1 MDKVEKRKY
10 PRVNIYYPISY
21 ACLDKNHGV
30 LEQNMAVAL
39 NISQNGILIET
50 SSIVLSKWIEL
61 ISVDLNE
68 NIIELKGK
76 IAFCKKVQSGKYRT
90 DINFQA
96 SREQNVAFAKQLI
109 KAHHYC
115 KKEYR
120 YRLPESDRLSL

>member
-1 MDKVEKRKY
+1 MDKLERRKY

-21 ACLDKNHGV
+21 ACLDKNHDV

-50 SSIVLSKWIEL
+50 SNIVLSKWMEL
-61 ISVDLNE
+61 ISVDFNE

-90 DINFQA
+90 GISFQG
-96 SREQNVAFAKQLI
+96 SHEQNVAFAKQLI
-109 KAHHYC
+109 KAYHYC
-115 KKEYR
+115 KKKYR
-120 YRLPESDRLSL
+120 SCSPENGRLSF